1 VNNLYAM
8 RRANGDWF
16 SFEDDGRQLVPVFHT
31 THDAFMARLR
41 TVEMLVFS
49 PIALTARLL
58 GEMGDQPTA
67 VQFCMISNPFASLK
81 RGVSLQH
88 EQVLSLLTT
97 PEEPTR
103 RWKWL
108 ARPWSH
114 D

>member
-1 VNNLYAM
+1 M

-16 SFEDDGRQLVPVFHT
+16 TLEEDGKLLVPLFHT

-49 PIALTARLL
+49 PIALDAPLL
-58 GEMGDQPTA
+58 NELVDGQMGVD
-67 VQFCMISNPFASLK
+67 FCMVDNPFASLK
-81 RGVSLQH
+81 RGHSLTHAQVVSLIANAD
-88 EQVLSLLTT
+88 
-97 PEEPTR
+97 PPR

-108 ARPWSH
+108 ARPWLH

>member
-1 VNNLYAM
+1 VSNLYAM

-16 SFEDDGRQLVPVFHT
+16 TLEDGGRLLVPVFHSS
-31 THDAFMARLR
+31 HDAFMARLR

-49 PIALTARLL
+49 PIALDLRLL
-58 GEMGDQPTA
+58 NEIANGRTETD
-67 VQFCMISNPFASLK
+67 FWLIDNPFASLK
-81 RGVSLQH
+81 RGRIMSH
-88 EQVLSLLTT
+88 EQATSLTT
-97 PEEPTR
+97 SVVPPR

>member
-1 VNNLYAM
+1 MSNLYAM

-16 SFEDDGRQLVPVFHT
+16 EFEHDAMLFVPIFHS
-31 THDAFMARLR
+31 THDALMARLR

-49 PIALTARLL
+49 PVALDVGLLNEIADHRKDV
-58 GEMGDQPTA
+58 E
-67 VQFCMISNPFASLK
+67 FCIVNNPFASLK
-81 RGVSLQH
+81 RGETLSH
-88 EQVLSLLTT
+88 AQVMSSITSEA
-97 PEEPTR
+97 PPR

>member
-1 VNNLYAM
+1 MSDLYAM

-16 SFEDDGRQLVPVFHT
+16 SFEDDGKLLVPVFHN

-41 TVEMLVFS
+41 SVEMLVFS
-49 PIALTARLL
+49 PIALTARFV
-58 GEMGDQPTA
+58 GEIVDEQTTA
-67 VQFCMISNPFASLK
+67 KFCMIDNPFASLK

-88 EQVLSLLTT
+88 AEVLSLITT
-97 PEEPTR
+97 EAPAPR